1 MAYFCTVYLT
11 TKFHHP
17 TFNRTEV
24 IVVTN
29 KQKDTAENI
38 HLALWLVKK
47 NVSKMTG
54 LKLGLSAG
62 LKALTQSI
70 TRLPCI
76 TGRKL

>member
-1 MAYFCTVYLT
+1 VHLT

-29 KQKDTAENI
+29 KQKDTTENI
-38 HLALWLVKK
+38 HLALRLVKK
-47 NVSKMTG
+47 NVSKMT
-54 LKLGLSAG
+54 GLSAG

-76 TGRKL
+76 TGTKL